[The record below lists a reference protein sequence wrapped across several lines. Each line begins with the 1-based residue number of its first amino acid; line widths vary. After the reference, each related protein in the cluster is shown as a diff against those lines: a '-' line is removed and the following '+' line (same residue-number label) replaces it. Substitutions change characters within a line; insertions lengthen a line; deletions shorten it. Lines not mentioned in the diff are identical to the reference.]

1 MARGTQHRKRRP
13 AQNARG
19 NAAVV
24 APAKH
29 HHRPPQWQEELFF
42 QRLRNHAKSIFFLL
56 ALVFALSFV
65 FLGVGSGSTGISDA
79 LQNLFSGH
87 GSSGPSIS
95 SLQKKTQR
103 NPLDAKAWRDL
114 ATAYET
120 KHRTNDAVVALSQ
133 YVGLRSNDQSALA
146 ELGSLYTQ
154 QAQAYAADYTNAQQ
168 QVAAATPAAEAFA
181 PSPST
186 PVGKL
191 FNDPNVLKDPISA
204 AVQSLAQSQESVAYS
219 NYQQAQSNAES
230 AYQKLAKL
238 TPKDPNAQIQLA
250 QAAQSAQD
258 TKTAISAYETFLKLA
273 PSDPLAGSVKS
284 TLKTLRAQLAPSS
297 ATSSSST
304 PSK

>member
-1 MARGTQHRKRRP
+1 M
-13 AQNARG
+13 
-19 NAAVV
+19 
-24 APAKH
+24 
-29 HHRPPQWQEELFF
+29 
-42 QRLRNHAKSIFFLL
+42 
-56 ALVFALSFV
+56 
-65 FLGVGSGSTGISDA
+65 
-79 LQNLFSGH
+79 
-87 GSSGPSIS
+87 
-95 SLQKKTQR
+95 
-103 NPLDAKAWRDL
+103 
-114 ATAYET
+114 
-120 KHRTNDAVVALSQ
+120 ALSQ

-154 QAQAYAADYTNAQQ
+154 QAQAYAADYTSAQQ
-168 QVAAATPAAEAFA
+168 QVAAATPPSEAFA
-181 PSPST
+181 PPPST

-204 AVQSLAQSQESVAYS
+204 AVQSLAQSQQSIAYS

-258 TKTAISAYETFLKLA
+258 AKTAISAYETFLKLA
-273 PSDPLAGSVKS
+273 PNDPLAGSVKS
-284 TLKTLRAQLAPSS
+284 ALKTLRAQVAASS

>member
-1 MARGTQHRKRRP
+1 VARGTQHRKRRP

-24 APAKH
+24 APAKAH
-29 HHRPPQWQEELFF
+29 SRPPQWQDELFF
-42 QRLRNHAKSIFFLL
+42 QRLRNHAKIIFFLL

-65 FLGVGSGSTGISDA
+65 FLGVGSGNGVSDA
-79 LQNLFSGH
+79 LQNLFTGH

-120 KHRTNDAVVALSQ
+120 KHRTTDAVSALSQ
-133 YVGLRSNDQSALA
+133 YVGLHPKDQSALA

-154 QAQAYAADYTNAQQ
+154 QAQQYATDYTNAQER
-168 QVAAATPAAEAFA
+168 VAAATPPGEAFA
-181 PSPST
+181 PPANT

-191 FNDPNVLKDPISA
+191 FTDPNALKDPIAA
-204 AVQSLAQSQESVAYS
+204 AVQNLAQADETAAYS
-219 NYQQAQSNAES
+219 SYQQAQSNAES

-238 TPKDPNAQIQLA
+238 TPKDPNAQIQLG
-250 QAAQSAQD
+250 QAASAAQD
-258 TKTAISAYETFLKLA
+258 YAGAVAAYEKFLKLA
-273 PSDPLAGSVKS
+273 PHDPLAGQVKS
-284 TLKTLRAQLAPSS
+284 ELKSLEAQAASSSPSPSS
-297 ATSSSST
+297 
-304 PSK
+304 K